1 MKNKKLLHILFVIFS
16 ILAINAVSS
25 EEIIFETPEIEAS
38 NNGNILKAY
47 KGGKAIINKEVEIIG
62 DRFEYNRKNEVLSV
76 EGNVK
81 INDSINNVTTEAE
94 KVIYFKKQEKLLSE
108 GITKIKLENDHT
120 INSKNITL
128 LLDKNEISSNEN
140 TTVSDLENNFYNAN
154 KFRYLIKKKLF
165 RGSEVVLTT
174 SEGDEYL
181 FK

>member
-16 ILAINAVSS
+16 MLTINAVSS

-62 DRFEYNRKNEVLSV
+62 DRFEYNRKNEILSV

-128 LLDKNEISSNEN
+128 LLDKNEIS
-140 TTVSDLENNFYNAN
+140 
-154 KFRYLIKKKLF
+154 
-165 RGSEVVLTT
+165 
-174 SEGDEYL
+174 
-181 FK
+181 